1 MDAWLYYDTSRA
13 QKGPI
18 PSSVMFR
25 LLEKEIGVSPDT
37 LVWKTGMAEWQRMAE
52 VGLGLL
58 MLH

>member
-1 MDAWLYYDTSRA
+1 
-13 QKGPI
+13 
-18 PSSVMFR
+18 MFR